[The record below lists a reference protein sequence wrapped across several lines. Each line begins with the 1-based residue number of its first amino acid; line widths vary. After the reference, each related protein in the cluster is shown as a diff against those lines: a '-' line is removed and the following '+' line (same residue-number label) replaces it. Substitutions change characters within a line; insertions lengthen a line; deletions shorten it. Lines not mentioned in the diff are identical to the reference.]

1 MLNLQRI
8 NYFEQV
14 KTPFYFYDMGLLQ
27 KTLFAIKDAA
37 DLYNFHLHYAV
48 KANANERILQV
59 IKNSGLGAD
68 CVSGNEIQT
77 ALNNGF
83 SPRQI
88 VFAGVGKTDEEIE
101 LAINSNIFSINCE
114 SVQEL
119 EVINSIA
126 GELNKTVRIALRI
139 NPNVDALTHS
149 KITTGL
155 KFNKFGISLND
166 VNFIIKNINTYEN
179 LIIEGLHFHIGSQI
193 TNLDVYK
200 NLCKVVNDT
209 FSYFNSEDVKI
220 KHINLGG
227 GLGID
232 YQNPESQIPDFKS
245 YFEIFKNHLNVPEDV
260 DLHFEPG
267 RSIVGQCG
275 YLISKI
281 LYSKTEENNNTLIID
296 AGFTELLRPALYNAN
311 HKIVNLNSKNNPE
324 IYDIAGPICETS
336 DYFGRAV
343 ELPLSKRGDL
353 IGIYSTGAYGEVMA
367 SQYNL
372 RSLVSKYYSDEIPLM
387 QESEKQLVCYT
398 N

>member
-1 MLNLQRI
+1 MLNQQEI
-8 NYFEQV
+8 NYFEKV

-27 KTLFAIKDAA
+27 KSLFAIKDAA

-48 KANANERILQV
+48 KANANERILRT
-59 IKNSGLGAD
+59 IKGFGLGAD

-83 SPRQI
+83 SPHQI
-88 VFAGVGKTDEEIE
+88 VFAGVGKTDDEIE

-126 GELNKTVRIALRI
+126 KKLNKRVRIALRI

-155 KFNKFGISLND
+155 KFNKFGISLID
-166 VNFIIKNINTYEN
+166 VKFIIENINSYEN
-179 LIIEGLHFHIGSQI
+179 LFIEGLHFHIGSQI
-193 TNLDVYK
+193 TILDVYK
-200 NLCKVVNDT
+200 KLCKVVNDT
-209 FSYFNSEDVKI
+209 FSYFTSQGVRI

-227 GLGID
+227 GLGIN
-232 YQNPESQIPDFKS
+232 YQNPESQIPNFLS
-245 YFEIFKNHLNVPEDV
+245 YFEIFKDNLNVPENV

-281 LYSKTEENNNTLIID
+281 LYSKTEGNNNTLIID
-296 AGFTELLRPALYNAN
+296 AGFTELLRPALYDAN
-311 HKIVNLNSKNNPE
+311 HKIVNLSSRNKTE

-336 DYFGRAV
+336 DYFGRAI

-372 RSLVSKYYSDEIPLM
+372 RSLVSKYYSDEIPLLPIAG
-387 QESEKQLVCYT
+387 KFLFV
-398 N
+398 

>member
-1 MLNLQRI
+1 MLNQQRI
-8 NYFEQV
+8 NYFEKV

-27 KTLFAIKDAA
+27 KSLFAIKDAA

-48 KANANERILQV
+48 KANANERILRT
-59 IKNSGLGAD
+59 IKGFGLGAD

-83 SPRQI
+83 SPHQI
-88 VFAGVGKTDEEIE
+88 VFAGVGKNDDEIE

-126 GELNKTVRIALRI
+126 KKLDKTVRIALRI

-155 KFNKFGISLND
+155 KFNKFGISLID
-166 VNFIIKNINTYEN
+166 VKFIIENINSYEN
-179 LIIEGLHFHIGSQI
+179 LFIEGLHFHIGSQI

-200 NLCKVVNDT
+200 KLCKVVNDT
-209 FSYFNSEDVKI
+209 FSYFNSQGVTI

-227 GLGID
+227 GLGIN
-232 YQNPESQIPDFKS
+232 YQNPDSQIPDFLS
-245 YFEIFKNHLNVPEDV
+245 YFEIFKDNLNVPENV

-296 AGFTELLRPALYNAN
+296 AGFTELLRPALYDAN
-311 HKIVNLNSKNNPE
+311 HKIVNLSSKNNTK

-336 DYFGRAV
+336 DYFGRAI

-353 IGIYSTGAYGEVMA
+353 IAIYSTGAYGEVMA

-372 RSLVSKYYSDEIPLM
+372 RSLVSKYYSDEIPLLPIVGKF
-387 QESEKQLVCYT
+387 SFV
-398 N
+398 

>member
-1 MLNLQRI
+1 MFSRQQI
-8 NYFEQV
+8 KYFEQV

-27 KTLFAIKDAA
+27 KNLFAIKDAA
-37 DLYNFHLHYAV
+37 DLYNYHLHYAV
-48 KANANERILQV
+48 KANANERILQI
-59 IKNSGLGAD
+59 IKGFGLGAD

-83 SPRQI
+83 LPHQI

-114 SVQEL
+114 SIQEL
-119 EVINSIA
+119 EVINNIA
-126 GELNKTVRIALRI
+126 LKLNKKVRIALRI
-139 NPNVDALTHS
+139 NPNIDALTHS

-155 KFNKFGISLND
+155 KYNKFGISLND
-166 VNFIIKNINTYEN
+166 IKEIIHNINNYKN
-179 LIIEGLHFHIGSQI
+179 LYIEGLHFHIGSQI

-200 NLCKVVNDT
+200 NLCEVANNT
-209 FSYFNSEDVKI
+209 YSYFNSQGVKI
-220 KHINLGG
+220 RHINLGG
-227 GLGID
+227 GLGIN
-232 YQNPESQIPDFKS
+232 YQNPESQIPDFQS
-245 YFEIFKNHLNVPEDV
+245 YFKIFKNHLNIPENV

-296 AGFTELLRPALYNAN
+296 AGFTELLRPALYDAN
-311 HKIVNLNSKNNPE
+311 HKIINLNSNEKYKT
-324 IYDIAGPICETS
+324 YDIAGPICETS

-372 RSLVSKYYSDEIPLM
+372 RSPASKYYSDEISLI
-387 QESEKQLVCYT
+387 QESEKQLAC
-398 N
+398 

>member
-1 MLNLQRI
+1 MLNQQEI
-8 NYFEQV
+8 NYFEKV

-27 KTLFAIKDAA
+27 KSLFAIKDAV

-48 KANANERILQV
+48 KANANERILRI
-59 IKNSGLGAD
+59 IKGFGLGAD

-83 SPRQI
+83 SPHQI
-88 VFAGVGKTDEEIE
+88 VFAGVGKTDDEIE

-126 GELNKTVRIALRI
+126 KKLNKTVRIALRI

-166 VNFIIKNINTYEN
+166 VKFIIENINSYEN
-179 LIIEGLHFHIGSQI
+179 LLIEGLHFHIGSQI

-209 FSYFNSEDVKI
+209 FSYFNSQGVTI

-227 GLGID
+227 GLGIN
-232 YQNPESQIPDFKS
+232 YQNPESQIPDFLS
-245 YFEIFKNHLNVPEDV
+245 YFEIFKDNLNVPENV

-275 YLISKI
+275 YLISRI

-296 AGFTELLRPALYNAN
+296 AGFTELLRPALYDAN
-311 HKIVNLNSKNNPE
+311 HKIVNLSSRNKTE

-336 DYFGRAV
+336 DYFGRAI

-372 RSLVSKYYSDEIPLM
+372 RSLVSKYYSDGIPLLAIA
-387 QESEKQLVCYT
+387 SKFSFV
-398 N
+398 

>member
-1 MLNLQRI
+1 MLNQQRI

-48 KANANERILQV
+48 KANANERILQT
-59 IKNSGLGAD
+59 IRKSGLGAD

-83 SPRQI
+83 SPHQI

-126 GELNKTVRIALRI
+126 VKLNKRVRIALRI

-155 KFNKFGISLND
+155 KYNKFGISLND
-166 VNFIIKNINTYEN
+166 VKFIIKNINTYKN
-179 LIIEGLHFHIGSQI
+179 LFIEGLHFHIGSQI

-200 NLCKVVNDT
+200 KLCKVVNDT
-209 FSYFNSEDVKI
+209 FSYFTSQGVKI

-227 GLGID
+227 GLGIN
-232 YQNPESQIPDFKS
+232 YQNPESQIPDFQS
-245 YFEIFKNHLNVPEDV
+245 YFKIFKNHLNIPENI

-296 AGFTELLRPALYNAN
+296 AGFTELLRPALYDAN
-311 HKIVNLNSKNNPE
+311 HKIVNLSSRNKTE
-324 IYDIAGPICETS
+324 TYDIAGPICETS
-336 DYFGRAV
+336 DYFGRAIK
-343 ELPLSKRGDL
+343 LPLSKRGDL
-353 IGIYSTGAYGEVMA
+353 IAIYSTGAYGEVMA

-372 RSLVSKYYSDEIPLM
+372 RSLVSRHYSDENP
-387 QESEKQLVCYT
+387 
-398 N
+398 